1 MKKVLLSTA
10 KVAVLFIVS
19 TFFAYMIL
27 RAQIK
32 HSSKKSVEKTTVKEK
47 ITEPREEIDTSQPV
61 LTYVGSS
68 KADTNDVNL
77 DVDDIDLTYFD
88 SSKAGDFDDL
98 HEIIISP
105 SAFAQ
110 PGKKKHINLE
120 PDTLDK
126 NGKELKPEFFHS
138 SKAVLTTVV
147 IENVEGD
154 SVPERNMYLP
164 TSKSATIDILPYTN
178 DEAPNS
184 HLRKRNNEV
193 PISPL
198 IKAESLQLRIFDLEE
213 QIRQLKAQIAK
224 LRK

>member
-1 MKKVLLSTA
+1 MNKILLSTV
-10 KVAVLFIVS
+10 KVAVLFTVS

-32 HSSKKSVEKTTVKEK
+32 HSAKKLASKMTVKEK
-47 ITEPREEIDTSQPV
+47 VIEAGEDSDMTQPV

-98 HEIIISP
+98 HEIIVSP
-105 SAFAQ
+105 SAFVQ
-110 PGKKKHINLE
+110 PDKKNPIKLE
-120 PDTLDK
+120 PDTLDE
-126 NGKELKPEFFHS
+126 NGKEIETEFFHS

-154 SVPERNMYLP
+154 SAPERNIYLP
-164 TSKSATIDILPYTN
+164 TSKSATFDILPDAN
-178 DEAPNS
+178 DDEPNS
-184 HLRKRNNEV
+184 HLRKTNNEV
-193 PISPL
+193 PSNSL

-213 QIRQLKAQIAK
+213 QIRQLKAQIAR